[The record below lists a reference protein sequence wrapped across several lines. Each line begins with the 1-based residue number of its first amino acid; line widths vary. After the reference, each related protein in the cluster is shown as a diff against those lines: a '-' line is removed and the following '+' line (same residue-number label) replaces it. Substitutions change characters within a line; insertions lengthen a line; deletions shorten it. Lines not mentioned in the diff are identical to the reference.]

1 MIQNNVFIKMF
12 AEITKGARFKR
23 NLAFATF
30 PVLGPFRNYSILTL
44 LILASI
50 LCLPARPPLKVTF
63 FDFFYRLSDIDKLSQ
78 APAAAGLGWL

>member
-12 AEITKGARFKR
+12 AEITKGARVKR

-63 FDFFYRLSDIDKLSQ
+63 FEFFLQTIRYSQ